1 MQLGKVEKQ
10 QSENVGV
17 AKSREKPSIEM
28 LGMVLILSKKDLEAV
43 MTMKETIQVVERA
56 FKELALGTARM
67 PTRLGLTVFDRAGW
81 MGVMP
86 AYLSETGSLAA
97 KIVAVFESNPSKH
110 NLPTVL
116 ATVTLNDASTGYP
129 LAFMEGTYITAM
141 RTGAAGGVAA
151 KYLARKNAKVVGI
164 FGTGV
169 QARTQLLA
177 VNEVRDVDKVY
188 AFDISADQSRKFAE
202 DMSKAIGID
211 IEIADS
217 PEVVVKKSDIIVT
230 ATTSK
235 TPIFAGRLLKQGTH
249 INAIG
254 SFRPDARE
262 LDDDAILRSKVV
274 VDSKEAALAEAGDIV
289 IPLKANT
296 ISETHIYAEIGEII
310 TGKKRARTNDDEITL
325 FKSVGLGVQ
334 DAAAAY
340 LAYEKAR
347 EAGVG
352 FEVELLEKA

>member
-1 MQLGKVEKQ
+1 
-10 QSENVGV
+10 
-17 AKSREKPSIEM
+17 
-28 LGMVLILSKKDLEAV
+28 MVLILSRKDLEAV
-43 MTMKETIQVVERA
+43 MTMKETIEVVEHA
-56 FKELALGTARM
+56 FKELTMGTARM
-67 PTRLGLTVFDRAGW
+67 PTRVGLTVFDKAGW

-86 AYLSETGSLAA
+86 AYLSGIGSLAA
-97 KIVAVFESNPSKH
+97 KIVAVFEDNPSKH

-116 ATVTLNDASTGYP
+116 ATLTLNDASTGYP

-151 KYLARKNAKVVGI
+151 KYLARKDAKTVGI

-177 VNEVRDVDKVY
+177 VNEVRDVEKVY
-188 AFDISADQSRKFAE
+188 AFDILANQSRKFAE
-202 DMSKAIGID
+202 EMNKAIGAD
-211 IEIADS
+211 IKTVNS
-217 PEVVVKKSDIIVT
+217 PEIVVKKSEIIVT
-230 ATTSK
+230 ATTSR
-235 TPIFAGRLLKQGTH
+235 TPVFDGKLLKQGTQ

-262 LDDDAILRSKVV
+262 LDDNAILRSKVV

-289 IPLKANT
+289 IPLKDNV
-296 ISETHIYAEIGEII
+296 INETHIYAEIGEII
-310 TGKKRARTNDDEITL
+310 TGKKHGRISDDEITL

-334 DAAAAY
+334 DAAAAH
-340 LAYEKAR
+340 LAYKNAR

-352 FEVELLEKA
+352 FEAELFGKG

>member
-1 MQLGKVEKQ
+1 
-10 QSENVGV
+10 
-17 AKSREKPSIEM
+17 
-28 LGMVLILSKKDLEAV
+28 MVLILSRKDLEAV
-43 MTMKETIQVVERA
+43 MTMKETIEAVESA
-56 FKELALGTARM
+56 FKELTMGTARM
-67 PTRLGLTVFDRAGW
+67 PTRVGLTVFDRAGW

-86 AYLSETGSLAA
+86 AYLSEVGSLAA
-97 KIVAVFESNPSKH
+97 KVVTVFEDNPSKY

-151 KYLARKNAKVVGI
+151 KYLARKDAKAVGI

-177 VNEVRDVDKVY
+177 VNEVREIEKVY
-188 AFDISADQSRKFAE
+188 AFDVSANQSGKFAE
-202 DMSKAIGID
+202 EMSKVIGVD
-211 IEIADS
+211 VETASS
-217 PEVVVKKSDIIVT
+217 PEIVVKKSEIIVT
-230 ATTSK
+230 ATTSR
-235 TPIFAGRLLKQGTH
+235 TPVFDGRMLRRGTH

-274 VDSKEAALAEAGDIV
+274 VDSREATLAEAGDIV
-289 IPLKANT
+289 VPLKTNV
-296 ISETHIYAEIGEII
+296 ISETHIYAELGEVI
-310 TGKKRARTNDDEITL
+310 TGKKCGRISDDEITL

-340 LAYEKAR
+340 LAYKKAR

-352 FEVELLEKA
+352 FDVELFGTA

>member
-1 MQLGKVEKQ
+1 
-10 QSENVGV
+10 
-17 AKSREKPSIEM
+17 
-28 LGMVLILSKKDLEAV
+28 MVLILSRKDLEAV
-43 MTMKETIQVVERA
+43 MTMKETIEVVENA
-56 FKELALGTARM
+56 FKELTRGTARM
-67 PTRLGLTVFDRAGW
+67 PTRVGLTVFDRAGW

-86 AYLSETGSLAA
+86 AYLSEAGSLAA
-97 KIVAVFESNPSKH
+97 KIVAVFEDNPSKY

-151 KYLARKNAKVVGI
+151 KYLARKDANAIGI

-177 VNEVRDVDKVY
+177 VNEVREVEKVY
-188 AFDISADQSRKFAE
+188 AFDISVNQSRKFAE
-202 DMSKAIGID
+202 EMSKMIGVD
-211 IEIADS
+211 IETANS
-217 PEVVVKKSDIIVT
+217 PEVVVKKSEIIAT
-230 ATTSK
+230 ATTSR
-235 TPIFAGRLLKQGTH
+235 TPVFDGRLLREGTH

-254 SFRPDARE
+254 SFKPDARE
-262 LDDDAILRSKVV
+262 IDDVAILRSKVV
-274 VDSKEAALAEAGDIV
+274 VDLRDATLSEAGDIV
-289 IPLKANT
+289 IPLKANV
-296 ISETHIYAEIGEII
+296 ISETHIYAEIGEIV
-310 TGKKRARTNDDEITL
+310 TGKKLGRISDDEVTL

-340 LAYEKAR
+340 LAYKKAK

-352 FEVELLEKA
+352 FEAELFGKAQRAFPV

>member
-1 MQLGKVEKQ
+1 
-10 QSENVGV
+10 
-17 AKSREKPSIEM
+17 
-28 LGMVLILSKKDLEAV
+28 
-43 MTMKETIQVVERA
+43 
-56 FKELALGTARM
+56 
-67 PTRLGLTVFDRAGW
+67 

-86 AYLSETGSLAA
+86 AYLSEVGSLAA
-97 KIVAVFESNPSKH
+97 KVVTVFEDNPSKY

-151 KYLARKNAKVVGI
+151 KYLARKDAKAVGI

-177 VNEVRDVDKVY
+177 VNEVREIEKVY
-188 AFDISADQSRKFAE
+188 AFDVSANQSGKFAE
-202 DMSKAIGID
+202 EMSKVIGVD
-211 IEIADS
+211 VETASS
-217 PEVVVKKSDIIVT
+217 PEIVVKKSEIIVT
-230 ATTSK
+230 ATTSR
-235 TPIFAGRLLKQGTH
+235 TPVFDGRMLRRGTH

-274 VDSKEAALAEAGDIV
+274 VDSREATLAEAGDIV
-289 IPLKANT
+289 VPLKTNV
-296 ISETHIYAEIGEII
+296 ISETHIYAELGEVI
-310 TGKKRARTNDDEITL
+310 TGKKCGRISDDEITL

-340 LAYEKAR
+340 LAYKKAR
-347 EAGVG
+347 EAGAG
-352 FEVELLEKA
+352 FEVELFGKA

>member
-1 MQLGKVEKQ
+1 
-10 QSENVGV
+10 
-17 AKSREKPSIEM
+17 
-28 LGMVLILSKKDLEAV
+28 MVLILSRKDLEAV
-43 MTMKETIQVVERA
+43 MTMKETIEVVEHA
-56 FKELALGTARM
+56 FRELTMGTARM
-67 PTRLGLTVFDRAGW
+67 PTRVGLTVFDKAGW

-86 AYLSETGSLAA
+86 AYLSGIGSLAA
-97 KIVAVFESNPSKH
+97 KIVAVFEDNPSKH

-116 ATVTLNDASTGYP
+116 ATLTLNDASTGYP

-151 KYLARKNAKVVGI
+151 KYLARKDAKTVGI

-177 VNEVRDVDKVY
+177 VNEVRDVEKVY
-188 AFDISADQSRKFAE
+188 AFDILANQSRKFAE
-202 DMSKAIGID
+202 EMSKAIGVD
-211 IEIADS
+211 IKTVNS
-217 PEVVVKKSDIIVT
+217 PEIIVKKSEIIVT
-230 ATTSK
+230 ATTSR
-235 TPIFAGRLLKQGTH
+235 TPVFDGKLLKQGTQ

-262 LDDDAILRSKVV
+262 LDDNAILRSKVV

-289 IPLKANT
+289 IPLKDKVIN
-296 ISETHIYAEIGEII
+296 ETHIYAEIGEII
-310 TGKKRARTNDDEITL
+310 TGKKHGRISDDEITL

-334 DAAAAY
+334 DAAAAH
-340 LAYEKAR
+340 LAYKKAR

-352 FEVELLEKA
+352 FEAELFGKA

>member
-1 MQLGKVEKQ
+1 
-10 QSENVGV
+10 
-17 AKSREKPSIEM
+17 
-28 LGMVLILSKKDLEAV
+28 MVLILSRKDLEAV
-43 MTMKETIQVVERA
+43 MTMKETIEVVEHA
-56 FKELALGTARM
+56 FRELTMGTARM
-67 PTRLGLTVFDRAGW
+67 PTRVGLTVFDKAGW

-86 AYLSETGSLAA
+86 AYLSGIGSLAA
-97 KIVAVFESNPSKH
+97 KIVAVFEDNPSKH

-116 ATVTLNDASTGYP
+116 ATLTLNDASTGYP

-151 KYLARKNAKVVGI
+151 KYLARKDAKTVGI

-177 VNEVRDVDKVY
+177 VNEVRDVEKVY
-188 AFDISADQSRKFAE
+188 AFDILANQSRKFAE
-202 DMSKAIGID
+202 EMNKAIGAD
-211 IEIADS
+211 IKTVNS
-217 PEVVVKKSDIIVT
+217 PEIVVKKSEIIVT
-230 ATTSK
+230 ATTSR
-235 TPIFAGRLLKQGTH
+235 TPVFDGKLLKQGTQ

-262 LDDDAILRSKVV
+262 LDDNAILRSKVV

-289 IPLKANT
+289 IPLKDKVIN
-296 ISETHIYAEIGEII
+296 ETHIYAEIGEII
-310 TGKKRARTNDDEITL
+310 TGKKHGRISDDEITL

-334 DAAAAY
+334 DAAAAH
-340 LAYEKAR
+340 LAYKKAR

-352 FEVELLEKA
+352 FEAELFGKA

>member
-1 MQLGKVEKQ
+1 
-10 QSENVGV
+10 
-17 AKSREKPSIEM
+17 
-28 LGMVLILSKKDLEAV
+28 MVLILSRKDLEAV
-43 MTMKETIQVVERA
+43 MTMKETIEVVEHA
-56 FKELALGTARM
+56 FKELTIGTARM
-67 PTRLGLTVFDRAGW
+67 PTRVGLTVFDRAGW

-86 AYLSETGSLAA
+86 AYLSEIGSLAA
-97 KIVAVFESNPSKH
+97 KIVAVFEGNPSKH

-151 KYLARKNAKVVGI
+151 KYLARKDAKAVGI

-177 VNEVRDVDKVY
+177 VNEVRDVEKVY
-188 AFDISADQSRKFAE
+188 AFDISANQSKKFAE
-202 DMSKAIGID
+202 DMSKVMGVD
-211 IEIADS
+211 IETANS
-217 PEVVVKKSDIIVT
+217 PEVVVEKSEIIVT
-230 ATTSK
+230 ATTSR
-235 TPIFAGRLLKQGTH
+235 TPVFDGRLLTQGIH

-262 LDDDAILRSKVV
+262 LDDDTVLRSKVV
-274 VDSKEAALAEAGDIV
+274 VDSREATLVEAGDIV
-289 IPLKANT
+289 IPLKANV
-296 ISETHIYAEIGEII
+296 ISQTHIYAEIGEII
-310 TGKKRARTNDDEITL
+310 TGKKRGRISDDEITL

-340 LAYEKAR
+340 LAYKKAR

-352 FEVELLEKA
+352 FEADLFGKA

>member
-1 MQLGKVEKQ
+1 
-10 QSENVGV
+10 
-17 AKSREKPSIEM
+17 
-28 LGMVLILSKKDLEAV
+28 MVLILSRKDLEAV
-43 MTMKETIQVVERA
+43 MTMKETIEVVEHA
-56 FKELALGTARM
+56 FRELTMGTARM
-67 PTRLGLTVFDRAGW
+67 PTRVGLTVFDKAGW

-86 AYLSETGSLAA
+86 AYLSGIGSLAA
-97 KIVAVFESNPSKH
+97 KIVAVFEDNPSKH

-116 ATVTLNDASTGYP
+116 ATLTLNDASTGYP

-151 KYLARKNAKVVGI
+151 KYLARKDAKTVGI

-177 VNEVRDVDKVY
+177 VNEVRDVEKVY
-188 AFDISADQSRKFAE
+188 AFDILANQSRKFAE
-202 DMSKAIGID
+202 EMNKAIGVD
-211 IEIADS
+211 IKTVNS
-217 PEVVVKKSDIIVT
+217 PEIIVKKSEIIVT
-230 ATTSK
+230 ATTSR
-235 TPIFAGRLLKQGTH
+235 TPVFDGKLLKQGTQ

-262 LDDDAILRSKVV
+262 LDDNAILRSKVV

-289 IPLKANT
+289 IPLKDNV
-296 ISETHIYAEIGEII
+296 INETHIYAEIGEII
-310 TGKKRARTNDDEITL
+310 TGKKHGRISDDEITL

-334 DAAAAY
+334 DAAAAH
-340 LAYEKAR
+340 LAYKKAR

-352 FEVELLEKA
+352 FEAELFGKA

>member
-1 MQLGKVEKQ
+1 
-10 QSENVGV
+10 
-17 AKSREKPSIEM
+17 
-28 LGMVLILSKKDLEAV
+28 MVLILSRKDLEAV
-43 MTMKETIQVVERA
+43 MTMKETIEVVEHA
-56 FKELALGTARM
+56 FKELTMGTARM
-67 PTRLGLTVFDRAGW
+67 PTRVGLTVFDKAGW

-86 AYLSETGSLAA
+86 AYLSGIGSLAA
-97 KIVAVFESNPSKH
+97 KIVAVFEDNPSKH

-116 ATVTLNDASTGYP
+116 ATLTLNDASTGYP

-151 KYLARKNAKVVGI
+151 KYLARKDAKTVGI

-177 VNEVRDVDKVY
+177 VNEVRDVEKVY
-188 AFDISADQSRKFAE
+188 AFDILANQSRKFAE
-202 DMSKAIGID
+202 EMSKAIGAD
-211 IEIADS
+211 IKTVNS
-217 PEVVVKKSDIIVT
+217 PEIVVKKSEIIVT
-230 ATTSK
+230 ATTSR
-235 TPIFAGRLLKQGTH
+235 TPVFDGKLLKQGTQ

-262 LDDDAILRSKVV
+262 LDDNAILRSKVV

-289 IPLKANT
+289 IPLKDNV
-296 ISETHIYAEIGEII
+296 INETHIYAEIGEII
-310 TGKKRARTNDDEITL
+310 TGKKHGRISDDEITL

-334 DAAAAY
+334 DAAAAH
-340 LAYEKAR
+340 LAYKNAR

-352 FEVELLEKA
+352 FEAELFGKG